1 MKYGSIA
8 DIYSANKKIR
18 EGLEIVLGGI
28 SPDEAVRSPDGGGWS
43 IEQIVEHIALV
54 GNGSARICAKL
65 LDGAR
70 EMNKPADGT
79 FALSESFRHAAELAA
94 KTRLE
99 APARV
104 QPSGSVSIAESLQN
118 LAAASQTLEAMQPEM
133 ASLDLSQH
141 TFPHPYF
148 GDLTAAEWL
157 VIAGA
162 HELRHTLQIQQV
174 LEQVRP

>member
-18 EGLEIVLGGI
+18 VGLEIVLGGI
-28 SPDEAVRSPDGGGWS
+28 SPDEACRTPHGGGWT
-43 IEQIVEHIALV
+43 IQQIVEHIAMV
-54 GNGSARICAKL
+54 ADGSARICSKL
-65 LDGAR
+65 VAGAR
-70 EMNKPADGT
+70 EANKPADGG
-79 FALSESFRHAAELAA
+79 FSLSDKFMEAAEQAA
-94 KTRLE
+94 KARLE
-99 APARV
+99 APERV
-104 QPSGSVSIAESLQN
+104 QPTGSPSIPESLQI
-118 LAAASQTLEAMQPEM
+118 LAESSATLEALQPDM
-133 ASLDLSQH
+133 ASLNLSEH

-174 LEQVRP
+174 LERVRR